1 MASYEEEKFR
11 LSRNE
16 NIYVTKPFLPP
27 FEEYTE
33 LLKSVWD
40 NHILTNS
47 GPLEQRL
54 NRELKAYLGVKNL
67 TLTSSATTGLVIA
80 FLALRLQKKVLTT
93 PFTFPATLHAL
104 SIIGVKPVFADVSIS
119 SGLLTKE
126 TIEAG
131 FEHGVEAVLATHAF
145 GQPINVPDWSDFKS
159 RSKCK
164 LIFDAAPAFGTVFRD
179 GKTYSDAD
187 ATIIS
192 FHATK
197 TFHSFEGGAVVA
209 ADEGLQKR
217 INLIKNFGFDGPEN
231 ILEVGMNGKMSEA
244 HAAMGIVNLRY
255 INECIAKRKLVFESY
270 REQLSACPHVELMN
284 IFDHQQPNFA
294 YLPIRCVLGEHHRD
308 LILKALESQNIFAR
322 KYYYP
327 LLSNTA
333 HYKNLNS
340 ACPSNLPNANL
351 LSQTVLCLPIYPDLD
366 GKKIKQIC
374 DIIRAV

>member
-1 MASYEEEKFR
+1 M
-11 LSRNE
+11 SRDE

-27 FEEYTE
+27 FEEYTD
-33 LLKSVWD
+33 LLKSVWET
-40 NHILTNS
+40 NILTNS
-47 GPLEQRL
+47 GPLEQQL
-54 NRELKAYLGVKNL
+54 SQELKAYLGVKNL

-104 SIIGVKPVFADVSIS
+104 SIVGLKPVFADVDIS

-131 FEHGVEAVLATHAF
+131 FEHGVEAVLATNAF
-145 GQPINVPDWSDFKS
+145 GQPINVSDWADFKL
-159 RSKCK
+159 RSNCK

-179 GKTYSDAD
+179 GKNYQDAD
-187 ATIIS
+187 ATVIS

-197 TFHSFEGGAVVA
+197 TYNTFEGGVIISS
-209 ADEGLQKR
+209 DSNIQKR

-231 ILEVGMNGKMSEA
+231 VLEVGMNGKMSEA

-255 INECIAKRKLVFESY
+255 IDECIAKRKLVFENY
-270 REQLSACPHVELMN
+270 RERLSFCSNVELMN

-294 YLPIRCVLGEHHRD
+294 YLPIKCSLGEHHRD
-308 LILKALESQNIFAR
+308 LILQALERQNIFAR

-327 LLSNTA
+327 LLSNTV
-333 HYKNLNS
+333 HYKNCSS
-340 ACPSNLPNANL
+340 ACPSNLPNANI
-351 LSQTVLCLPIYPDLD
+351 LSKTVLCLPIYPDLD
-366 GKKIKQIC
+366 GSKIKQIC
-374 DIIRAV
+374 DIIRST